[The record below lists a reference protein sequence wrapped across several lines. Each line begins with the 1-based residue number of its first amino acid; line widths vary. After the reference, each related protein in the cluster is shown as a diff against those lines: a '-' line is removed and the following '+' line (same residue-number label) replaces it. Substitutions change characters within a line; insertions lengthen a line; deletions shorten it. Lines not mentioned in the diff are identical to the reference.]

1 MEEEEQGLDVGR
13 YFGVLLHWWWVVV
26 LIVALFAVL
35 AYVYSTLT
43 KTTVYRTHATLLI
56 QELSSGVGPS
66 LGNIVAGQQLA
77 ITYKE
82 LLTTP
87 RMLEI
92 VAEELGLVRRAESLR
107 GQISVSVRTGTPLLD
122 VEVEASDPDSPIQ
135 IANTLTQRF
144 VQDRQT
150 TRLAEIARLEA
161 LAAAQ
166 GNTNTN
172 VLLQAQLSVLASLS
186 IVEEAVIARPIVR
199 PSVRR
204 NVLLAGFLAA
214 FLGILLAFLLEYS
227 SNKLGSKPES
237 TEGRPWGQPL
247 KKPCGCSSESG
258 IMVLEQ
264 KPARKQGAPNRCCHR
279 TNPTVSAVLFD
290 DHEPGGQCRPA
301 PAGHPSPAPGPAGTR
316 RPSP

>member
-1 MEEEEQGLDVGR
+1 MKWTPESFSISILTISLTE
-13 YFGVLLHWWWVVV
+13 
-26 LIVALFAVL
+26 L
-35 AYVYSTLT
+35 AGKLV
-43 KTTVYRTHATLLI
+43 
-56 QELSSGVGPS
+56 
-66 LGNIVAGQQLA
+66 
-77 ITYKE
+77 
-82 LLTTP
+82 
-87 RMLEI
+87 EI

-227 SNKLGSKPES
+227 SNKLGSK
-237 TEGRPWGQPL
+237 
-247 KKPCGCSSESG
+247 
-258 IMVLEQ
+258 EQ
-264 KPARKQGAPNRCCHR
+264 
-279 TNPTVSAVLFD
+279 V
-290 DHEPGGQCRPA
+290 
-301 PAGHPSPAPGPAGTR
+301 
-316 RPSP
+316 